1 MGEFK
6 ENFEKYYDYRPT
18 IIPPFPRVILLETTN
33 CCNHKCI
40 FCSHLKMTRPKGFM
54 RKELAFRLL
63 KEAYVGGAREVGFY
77 MFGEP
82 LLDRNLEQYIK
93 YAKELGFE
101 YTFITTNGSLLD
113 ERRMISVIEAG
124 LDSIKFSLNGATREH
139 YLFAHGV
146 DSFEQVKENIIRISE
161 YRKESSKN
169 FKIYISSVLTKYTQ
183 DDGKKI
189 NDMFSPYVDDVFALE
204 CHNQGGNMNYEIENE
219 LKITKNSNVHSEKGF
234 CFMPF
239 NRIHITWEG
248 YLTLCCVD
256 YQNYLAIEN
265 LNEVSLDEAWRSL
278 KFQKIRQM
286 HMDSSLEGTLCYN
299 CLQNVIS
306 EIKPLSDDYA
316 WPYNANEELQMQIL
330 RERIGNLKE

>member
-1 MGEFK
+1 
-6 ENFEKYYDYRPT
+6 
-18 IIPPFPRVILLETTN
+18 
-33 CCNHKCI
+33 
-40 FCSHLKMTRPKGFM
+40 
-54 RKELAFRLL
+54 
-63 KEAYVGGAREVGFY
+63 

-93 YAKELGFE
+93 YAKELGFV

-161 YRKESSKN
+161 YRKESNKD

-189 NDMFSPYVDDVFALE
+189 KDMFFPYVDDVFALE

-265 LNEVSLDEAWRSL
+265 LNEISLKEAWHSL
-278 KFQKIRQM
+278 KFQQIRQM
-286 HMDSSLEGTLCYN
+286 HLDNKLEGTLCYN
-299 CLQNVIS
+299 CLKNVIS
-306 EIKPLSDDYA
+306 EVRPIFDDYA
-316 WPYNANEELQMQIL
+316 CPYSFDRDEHMRILQARLENL
-330 RERIGNLKE
+330 RD